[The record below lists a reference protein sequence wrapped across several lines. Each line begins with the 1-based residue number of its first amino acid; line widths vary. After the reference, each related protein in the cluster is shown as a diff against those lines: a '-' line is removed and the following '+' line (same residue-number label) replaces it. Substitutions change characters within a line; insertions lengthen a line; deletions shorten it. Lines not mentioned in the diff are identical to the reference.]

1 MMITILISAVVIFV
15 IGLLCR
21 NRWLEARREK
31 LEAEKKYNERTINIQ
46 NRVTDVIQ
54 NTKPTN
60 FDGNIK
66 RMYDGEL

>member
-1 MMITILISAVVIFV
+1 MMITILISLIVIFI

-21 NRWLEARREK
+21 NRWLEAKREK
-31 LEAEKKYNERTINIQ
+31 LESENKNNARTINIQ

-54 NTKPTN
+54 NTKPTD